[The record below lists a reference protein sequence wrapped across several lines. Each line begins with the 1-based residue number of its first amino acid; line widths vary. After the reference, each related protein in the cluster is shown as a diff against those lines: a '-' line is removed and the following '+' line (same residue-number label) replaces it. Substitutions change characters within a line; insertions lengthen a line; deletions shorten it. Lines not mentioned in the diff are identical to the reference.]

1 MGRLQ
6 GKVALITGAGSGFG
20 EGMAKAFTK
29 EGANV
34 IIADIAIE
42 GGKRVESEIEAA
54 KSEGHGSAM
63 FLEFDVTKKQ
73 AWEKGLELAKEKFG
87 KLDIVCNNAGTTYR
101 KKPSIDVT
109 EDEFDKIIAVNIKS
123 IYQSVVVVMPYF
135 VEQKYGVYL
144 NTSSVAGT
152 RVRPGQVFYGGTKGF
167 LNTITQGLAAEYGPE
182 GVRVNSICPLR
193 GATGLLEMFSGVP
206 DTPEE
211 RARFAQSVPLGR
223 MSTPDDI
230 SAAAI
235 YLASDEAAFVSGVNL
250 PVDGGRLAV

>member
-20 EGMAKAFTK
+20 EGMAKAFAR

-42 GGKRVESEIEAA
+42 GGKRVEQEIEAA
-54 KSEGHGSAM
+54 KVEGSGSAI
-63 FLEFDVTKKQ
+63 FLEFDCTKKD
-73 AWEKGLELAKEKFG
+73 AWEKGLQLAKEKFK

-101 KKPSIDVT
+101 KKPSIEVT
-109 EDEFDKIIAVNIKS
+109 EEEFDKIINVNVKS
-123 IYQSVVVVMPYF
+123 IYMSVVAIMPYF
-135 VEQKYGVYL
+135 VEQKSGVYL

-167 LNTITQGLAAEYGPE
+167 LNTITQGLAAEYGPS

-206 DTPEE
+206 DSQEE
-211 RARFAQSVPLGR
+211 RDRFAQTVPLRR
-223 MSTPDDI
+223 MSFPDDI
-230 SAAAI
+230 AAAAV